1 MSYGLRCWDSNGNVI
16 QEVTDRL
23 TRVIQLVTVNT
34 LEYDPATNT
43 HNAPKIFNVTVSGT
57 IYCILSLDQDPQ
69 SELVQQDGISLTL
82 KPDIVIDQNN
92 RTVKVS
98 DIKGTLIIGVY

>member
-1 MSYGLRCWDSNGNVI
+1 MSYGLRCWDSNGKLI

-34 LEYDPATNT
+34 LAYDPATNT
-43 HNAPKIFNVTVSGT
+43 HNTPKIFNVTVPGT

-69 SELVQQDGISLTL
+69 PELVQQDGVSLTL
-82 KPDIVIDQNN
+82 RPDIVINQGN

-98 DIKGTLIIGVY
+98 DIKGTIIIGVY